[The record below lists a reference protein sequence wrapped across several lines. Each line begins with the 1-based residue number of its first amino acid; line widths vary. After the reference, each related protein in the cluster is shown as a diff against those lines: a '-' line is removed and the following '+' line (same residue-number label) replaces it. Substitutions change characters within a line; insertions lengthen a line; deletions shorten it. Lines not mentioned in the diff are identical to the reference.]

1 MLKRNTF
8 IILMLLICTFSGFA
22 QRHFNPELFKIQLH
36 KYILEKVQLSNQE
49 KIAFFP
55 IYDQMLNKRR
65 GIFMQL
71 RAIYHTKPVSEQ
83 QAKALIAKS
92 DKLEIELKHI
102 EQTYHQQLLRVIS
115 ARKLCYILKAE
126 RHFHRMIFLK
136 IAEK

>member
-1 MLKRNTF
+1 M
-8 IILMLLICTFSGFA
+8 
-22 QRHFNPELFKIQLH
+22 
-36 KYILEKVQLSNQE
+36 
-49 KIAFFP
+49 
-55 IYDQMLNKRR
+55 
-65 GIFMQL
+65 
-71 RAIYHTKPVSEQ
+71 PVSEQ

-126 RHFHRMIFLK
+126 RHFHRMILKK